1 MNFTELRKNY
11 KEFIYKSFEITEDKE
26 SIIIRYFFEIPNLA
40 KFEPNIQIIKKD
52 IKYKSI
58 DDEYVKNIVFN
69 LGMIEVI
76 SYWKCIC
83 TENVIIEC
91 GNLNEEQKQW
101 FKKLYYNGTGEFR
114 YINNI
119 HIEQEEFVNFVV
131 NEDLK
136 STVPKSYTEAELS
149 GYIIPVGGGK
159 DSVVTLEKLKEGKEN
174 NYCLTVGGK
183 EPVIKCCNIARYN
196 DNQIIEVKRTIDNN
210 LLELNKKGYLNGHTP
225 FSSILAFLSY
235 LIAYLTGKRYVA
247 LSNESSANE
256 TNVKGENIN
265 HQYSKSLEF
274 EQDFKE
280 YSKKY
285 LKAGV
290 EYFSILRKYSEL
302 QIAEMFSKH
311 KQYHKVF
318 KSCNV
323 GSKNIPWKWCCN
335 CPKCLFVYI
344 ILSPFLTPKELIE
357 IFGENVFEKEE
368 LLDTFI
374 GLCGYGEIKPFECV
388 GTFEEVNYAVKKAI
402 EQYDDSS
409 LPYLLKYYK
418 EHYYMMPL

>member
-1 MNFTELRKNY
+1 MNFIKLRERY
-11 KEFIYKSFEITEDKE
+11 KTFIYKDFEITEDKE
-26 SIIIRYFFEIPNLA
+26 SINIRYFFEIPNLA
-40 KFEPNIQIIKKD
+40 KFEPSIQIMKKN

-58 DDEYVKNIVFN
+58 DNEYVRNIVFN
-69 LGMIEVI
+69 LGMIEII
-76 SYWKCIC
+76 SYWKCVC

-91 GNLNEEQKQW
+91 GNLTEGQKKW
-101 FKKLYYNGTGEFR
+101 FEKLYYNGTGEFR

-119 HIEQEEFVNFVV
+119 HMSQDEFVNFIT
-131 NEDLK
+131 NENMESRIPEKLADD
-136 STVPKSYTEAELS
+136 TLS

-159 DSVVTLEKLKEGKEN
+159 DSVVTLEKLKEGRKN

-183 EPVIKCCNIARYN
+183 EPVIECCKIAGYN
-196 DNQIIEVKRTIDNN
+196 DNQIIEVKRTIDKN
-210 LLELNKKGYLNGHTP
+210 LLYLNKKGYLNGHTP

-235 LIAYLTGKRYVA
+235 LIAYLTNKKYVA

-256 TNVKGENIN
+256 SNVKGENIN

-274 EQDFKE
+274 EEDFKE
-280 YSKKY
+280 YSEKY
-285 LKAGV
+285 LKTGV

-302 QIAEMFSKH
+302 QIAEMFSKY

-323 GSKNIPWKWCCN
+323 GSKTIPWKWCCN

-344 ILSPFLTPKELIE
+344 ILSPFLTPKELME
-357 IFGENVFEKEE
+357 IFGENIFEKEE
-368 LLDTFI
+368 LLETFK
-374 GLCGYGEIKPFECV
+374 GLCGYGDIKPFECV
-388 GTFEEVNYAVKKAI
+388 GTFEEVNYAVNKAI
-402 EQYDDSS
+402 EQYGNSK

-418 EHYYMMPL
+418 EHY